1 MSTAWP
7 TRPLL
12 GKGCVAGLVD
22 IDEKVGAIP
31 LKFCGALPLFVGILP
46 TLGCLNAEVD
56 GASLIGVPTDGV
68 FEDECPLELVGK
80 GSSTAIDSTRRDC
93 EKFNVGPEIGVPIV
107 LLPKDEL

>member
-1 MSTAWP
+1 MSLILYTYHHPNIISTAWP

-12 GKGCVAGLVD
+12 GGGCVAGLAD

-31 LKFCGALPLFVGILP
+31 LRFCKALPLFVGTLP
-46 TLGCLNAEVD
+46 TLDCLNAEVE

-68 FEDECPLELVGK
+68 FEDEWPLDLIGK

-93 EKFNVGPEIGVPIV
+93 E
-107 LLPKDEL
+107 